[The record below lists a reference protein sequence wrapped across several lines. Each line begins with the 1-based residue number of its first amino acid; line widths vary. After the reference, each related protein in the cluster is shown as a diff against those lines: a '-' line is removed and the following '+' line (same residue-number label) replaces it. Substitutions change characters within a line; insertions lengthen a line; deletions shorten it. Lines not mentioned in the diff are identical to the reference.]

1 MSGRKELEK
10 AAIVMLVFGLLFVFT
25 GCAGVQESPS
35 TSAADTGA
43 AQSAETADSSGSS
56 GSGSSGG
63 GTKSFVSNVAPA
75 PDPQEKLWP
84 YTQLDVEYARKLGH
98 LGHYE
103 GGCAYGAFNAV
114 IQPLQEEIGYPYNQI
129 PTFMLDFG
137 KGGVL
142 GTGGT
147 CGTVL
152 GTLAAINL
160 VAGTDYP
167 AIAAEL
173 MEYYRTTPF
182 PTETSNDY
190 AVNHEFLVDEY
201 RTDEALPQSVA
212 GSLSCEDS
220 DSKWLA
226 VAGVEPGTPEAK
238 ERCARMT
245 GDMAAKAVSLLNEW
259 AAERADGGGAA
270 QQNRFGGLFAN
281 ATEFTELAEGVY
293 RANQACQVLGYV
305 GLARGSGYED
315 GLEVAVAV
323 GDDGTIVGVR
333 VVAHNETPNIGG
345 RVTEDEFLSQFEGLS
360 PEEVQPASE
369 GGNIDALS
377 GATVS
382 STAVTEMVRA
392 QAQTLAD
399 HAQ

>member
-1 MSGRKELEK
+1 MSSKK
-10 AAIVMLVFGLLFVFT
+10 WVKCAAIAGLLVATLVLFPA
-25 GCAGVQESPS
+25 CAGMQTGPAAASGEAAAPS
-35 TSAADTGA
+35 SSSA
-43 AQSAETADSSGSS
+43 AQSSGASSSS
-56 GSGSSGG
+56 SSM
-63 GTKSFVSNVAPA
+63 SFVSNVAPT
-75 PDPQEKLWP
+75 PDPREKLWP
-84 YTQLDVEYARKLGH
+84 YVELDVEYVRKLGH

-129 PTFMLDFG
+129 PTFMMDFG

-160 VAGTDYP
+160 IAGEDYP

-190 AVNHEFLVDEY
+190 AVNREFLVEEY
-201 RTDEALPQSVA
+201 RTTEALPQSVA

-226 VAGVEPGTPEAK
+226 VAGVEPGTPAAK

-245 GDMAAKAVSLLNEW
+245 GDMAAQAVSLLNEW

-270 QQNRFGGLFAN
+270 QNQFGGLYAN
-281 ATEFTELAEGVY
+281 ATEFTEIAEGVY

-305 GLARGSGYED
+305 SLMEGSGYED
-315 GLEVAVAV
+315 GLVVAVAA
-323 GDDGTIVGVR
+323 GADGTIEGVR
-333 VVAHNETPNIGG
+333 VVEHNETPTIGG
-345 RVTEDEFLSQFEGLS
+345 KVAEEEFLAQFEGLA
-360 PEEVQPASE
+360 PTEVSLAAD
-369 GGNIDALS
+369 GGPVDGVS

-382 STAVTEMVRA
+382 STAVAQMVRA
-392 QAQTLAD
+392 GARKIAEN
-399 HAQ
+399 AE

>member
-1 MSGRKELEK
+1 MSSKNWVRCAVVAGV
-10 AAIVMLVFGLLFVFT
+10 ALVALALLT
-25 GCAGVQESPS
+25 ACAGVPAS
-35 TSAADTGA
+35 TAASSSEAQVSAGGGGAENGTG
-43 AQSAETADSSGSS
+43 GSS
-56 GSGSSGG
+56 G
-63 GTKSFVSNVAPA
+63 TRKVSFVSNVAPT
-75 PDPQEKLWP
+75 PDPREKLWP
-84 YTQLDVEYARKLGH
+84 YVELDVEYVRKLGH

-160 VAGTDYP
+160 IAGEDYP

-190 AVNHEFLVDEY
+190 AVNHEFLVEEY
-201 RTDEALPQSVA
+201 RTDEPLPQSVA
-212 GSLSCEDS
+212 GSLSCDDS

-226 VAGVEPGTPEAK
+226 VAGVQPGTPAAK

-245 GDMAAKAVSLLNEW
+245 GDMAAQAVSLLNEW
-259 AAERADGGGAA
+259 AAERAEGGGAA
-270 QQNRFGGLFAN
+270 QNQFGGLYAN
-281 ATEFTELAEGVY
+281 ATEFTEIADGVY

-305 GLARGSGYED
+305 GLMEGAGYED
-315 GLEVAVAV
+315 GLVVAVAA
-323 GDDGTIVGVR
+323 DADGTIDGVR
-333 VVAHNETPNIGG
+333 VVEHNETPTIGG
-345 RVTEDEFLSQFEGLS
+345 KVAEAEFLAQFEGLA
-360 PEEVQPASE
+360 PEEVALAAD
-369 GGNIDALS
+369 GGPVDGVS

-382 STAVTEMVRA
+382 STAVAEMVRA
-392 QAQTLAD
+392 GARKIAEN
-399 HAQ
+399 AE

>member
-1 MSGRKELEK
+1 V
-10 AAIVMLVFGLLFVFT
+10 ALVLGLLLLFT

-35 TSAADTGA
+35 AASAQAG
-43 AQSAETADSSGSS
+43 SASSPEKTESSGSS
-56 GSGSSGG
+56 GNSSAGS
-63 GTKSFVSNVAPA
+63 SFVSNVAPA
-75 PDPQEKLWP
+75 PDPQEQLWP
-84 YTQLDVEYARKLGH
+84 YTQLDVEYVRKLGH

-114 IQPLQEEIGYPYNQI
+114 IQPLQEQVGYPYNQI

-160 VAGTDYP
+160 IAGKDYP
-167 AIAAEL
+167 SIAAEL
-173 MEYYRTTPF
+173 MDYYRTTPF

-220 DSKWLA
+220 DAKWLA

-259 AAERADGGGAA
+259 AAERAEGGGTA
-270 QQNRFGGLFAN
+270 QQNQFGGLFAN
-281 ATEFTELAEGVY
+281 ATEFTEVAEGVY
-293 RANQACQVLGYV
+293 RANQACQELGYV
-305 GLARGSGYED
+305 GLVEGSGYED
-315 GLEVAVAV
+315 GLVVAVAV
-323 GDDGTIVGVR
+323 GTDGTIAGVR
-333 VVAHNETPNIGG
+333 VVEHNETPNIGG
-345 RVTEDEFLSQFEGLS
+345 KITEDEFLSQFQGMS
-360 PEEVQPASE
+360 PDEVQLASE

-382 STAVTEMVRA
+382 SSAVTEMVRTK
-392 QAQTLAD
+392 AQTLAQ

>member
-1 MSGRKELEK
+1 MSRRTCMMRV
-10 AAIVMLVFGLLFVFT
+10 AIASLVVALLVLLG
-25 GCAGVQESPS
+25 GCAGVQESPGA
-35 TSAADTGA
+35 SAVETQA
-43 AQSAETADSSGSS
+43 ASGGSNAGGNAGGSGGSS
-56 GSGSSGG
+56 RNV
-63 GTKSFVSNVAPA
+63 SFVSNVAPT
-75 PDPQEKLWP
+75 PDPRETLWP
-84 YTQLDVEYARKLGH
+84 YVEIDVEYARKLGH

-160 VAGTDYP
+160 VAGEDYP

-182 PTETSNDY
+182 PTDISNQY
-190 AVNHEFLVDEY
+190 AMNRKFLVEEY
-201 RTDEALPQSVA
+201 RTTEALPQSVA

-220 DSKWLA
+220 DSTWLA
-226 VAGVEPGTPEAK
+226 VAGVEPGTPAAK

-245 GDMAAKAVSLLNEW
+245 GDMAARAVSLLNEW
-259 AAERADGGGAA
+259 AAEREEGGGTA
-270 QQNRFGGLFAN
+270 QNQFGGLYAN
-281 ATEFTELAEGVY
+281 ATEFTEVAEGVY

-305 GLARGSGYED
+305 GLLEGSGYED
-315 GLEVAVAV
+315 GLVVAVAV
-323 GDDGTIVGVR
+323 GEGGAIEGVR
-333 VVAHNETPNIGG
+333 VVEHNETPTIGG
-345 RVTEDEFLSQFEGLS
+345 KVAEEDFLAQFEGLS
-360 PEEVQPASE
+360 PDEVSLAAD
-369 GGNIDALS
+369 GGPVDGVS

-382 STAVTEMVRA
+382 STAVTGMVRTA
-392 QAQTLAD
+392 GERVTR
-399 HAQ
+399 HAE